1 MVKRKLGDSFPIT
14 IFPNYHITTFPSYQ
28 ITIQGKTLFAIII
41 KELRVYVRSRRMRNI
56 QIVYVCLLSLTLF
69 FIALELSA
77 QSRLNFDHG
86 KMMFSTFFV
95 VASLL
100 LVCLVTPIS
109 ANSAITEEKKEA
121 NIDFLWLTPIRR
133 KRIIA
138 GKLVASTLYAM
149 VMLASCLPLLCL
161 SVYTGGLSLR
171 AIVLCYLL
179 LLITVITFNLIGI
192 FWALVCQ
199 CAKPSREVGTG
210 NEARAIALSYA
221 TVCALIFV
229 PLFAS
234 TFTQGIGA
242 SFFMEYGIQA
252 FSSLYAILTVLNVV
266 SSARMLGLPLWCLT
280 VIVYVLISVV
290 VFYIIITKNVR
301 LL

>member
-1 MVKRKLGDSFPIT
+1 M
-14 IFPNYHITTFPSYQ
+14 
-28 ITIQGKTLFAIII
+28 FAIII
-41 KELRVYVRSRRMRNI
+41 KELRVYARSRGMRNI

-69 FIALELSA
+69 FMTVELSA

-95 VASLL
+95 MASLL

-109 ANSAITEEKKEA
+109 ANSAIIEEKKEA
-121 NIDFLWLTPIRR
+121 NIDFLWLTPISQ

-161 SVYTGGLSLR
+161 SAYTGGLSLR

-192 FWALVCQ
+192 FWALVC
-199 CAKPSREVGTG
+199 P
-210 NEARAIALSYA
+210 NEARAIALSYV
-221 TVCALIFV
+221 TVCALIFAPFLV
-229 PLFAS
+229 SIL
-234 TFTQGIGA
+234 TQEV
-242 SFFMEYGIQA
+242 SVRFYFMKYGIQA
-252 FSSLYAILTVLNVV
+252 FSSLYAILTALNVV
-266 SSARMLGLPLWCLT
+266 NSAKMLGLPLWCLT

-290 VFYIIITKNVR
+290 VFYIISTKNVR

>member
-1 MVKRKLGDSFPIT
+1 M
-14 IFPNYHITTFPSYQ
+14 
-28 ITIQGKTLFAIII
+28 FAIII
-41 KELRVYVRSRRMRNI
+41 KDLRVYARSRRMRNI

-109 ANSAITEEKKEA
+109 ANSAIIEEKKEA

-133 KRIIA
+133 KHIIA

-149 VMLASCLPLLCL
+149 VMLISCLPLLCL

-199 CAKPSREVGTG
+199 S
-210 NEARAIALSYA
+210 EARAIALSYA
-221 TVCALIFV
+221 TVCALIFA
-229 PLFAS
+229 PFLFALLSGNCFAKLATFGFVNRTS
-234 TFTQGIGA
+234 TLTQGIGA
-242 SFFMEYGIQA
+242 SFYFMKYAIRV
-252 FSSLYAILTVLNVV
+252 FSPLYAILAALNVV
-266 SSARMLGLPLWCLT
+266 NSAKMLGLPLWCLT
-280 VIVYVLISVV
+280 VIVYVLISVT
-290 VFYIIITKNVR
+290 VFYIISAKKLRRNPQ
-301 LL
+301 